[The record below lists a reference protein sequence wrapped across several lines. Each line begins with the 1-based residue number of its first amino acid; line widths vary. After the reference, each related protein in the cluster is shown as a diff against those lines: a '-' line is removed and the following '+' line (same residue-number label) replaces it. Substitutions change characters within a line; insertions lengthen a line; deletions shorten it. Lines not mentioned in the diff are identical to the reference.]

1 MADDEILKAN
11 NITVP
16 GQPGATYR
24 EGGVIF
30 KLASKLE
37 PEVSAP
43 LRPLPYLTNF
53 KVQSISLA
61 NNRIKYLTH
70 FSTVNMYLPKL
81 ANLSLQ
87 NNSIDDFTE
96 LDKIA
101 GRGTKV
107 SLLREVILVG
117 NPMREKEVQ
126 KGNLQHYSSLGVI
139 SSI

>member
-11 NITVP
+11 NLTVP

-30 KLASKLE
+30 KIASKLE
-37 PEVSAP
+37 PEVNSFP
-43 LRPLPYLTNF
+43 FHCTLPHAIQ
-53 KVQSISLA
+53 VQSISLA
-61 NNRIKYLTH
+61 NNKIKYLTH
-70 FSTVNMYLPKL
+70 FSTINMYLPKL

-87 NNSIDDFTE
+87 NNSIDEFSE

-107 SLLREVILVG
+107 SLLREVILIG
-117 NPMREKEVQ
+117 NPLREKEVQ
-126 KGNLQHYSSLGVI
+126 KGNMQHYSSLVI
-139 SSI
+139 ITQI

>member
-1 MADDEILKAN
+1 MAADEVLKTK

-30 KLASKLE
+30 KIASKLQ
-37 PEVSAP
+37 PE
-43 LRPLPYLTNF
+43 
-53 KVQSISLA
+53 VQSISLA
-61 NNRIKYLTH
+61 NNKIKQLTH
-70 FSTVNMYLPKL
+70 FSTINMYLPKL

-87 NNSIDDFTE
+87 NNVIEDFTE

-107 SLLREVILVG
+107 SL
-117 NPMREKEVQ
+117 MRELILLNNPLRDNETR
-126 KGNLQHYSSLGVI
+126 KGSLQHYASFVI
-139 SSI
+139 LRSFLQSP